1 MQKNVSDIAKWWQQF
16 WGQEILVK
24 FMVQS
29 LSLKQLES
37 EKNKLINDSTQ
48 NNMI

>member
-1 MQKNVSDIAKWWQQF
+1 MSVTLTYGSNDL
-16 WGQEILVK
+16 GQEILVK
-24 FMVQS
+24 SMV
-29 LSLKQLES
+29 LES

>member
-1 MQKNVSDIAKWWQQF
+1 MVAMI

-29 LSLKQLES
+29 SSLKRMES

-48 NNMI
+48 NN